1 MKQPLSKL
9 LVKYFF
15 VFITVWTITP
25 SSLAQG
31 VSFSYLI
38 PKNGYL
44 TAPVSPFSIRGLGV
58 GDVIGIETGAT
69 LYNIPGLAMDDLP
82 FDYNRPLIGPHF
94 AALVP
99 VDIYLKIPMNDAS
112 VKFMIGGFGWWNINP
127 RINEGNMDRAW
138 RAYEEW
144 EVLNSDFEFNNKLGY
159 GWLGGFEF
167 QFPYSRDVSLTF
179 EANYLRGRSKTGLRG
194 SYSGVSDSSST
205 LQTKQVDLPEPS
217 IVIEGLE
224 LSFGAIFS

>member
-1 MKQPLSKL
+1 MSVYAHDCL
-9 LVKYFF
+9 FF
-15 VFITVWTITP
+15 FTVWTITP

-99 VDIYLKIPMNDAS
+99 VDIYLKIPMNEKARSLNIAS
-112 VKFMIGGFGWWNINP
+112 SVAI
-127 RINEGNMDRAW
+127 
-138 RAYEEW
+138 
-144 EVLNSDFEFNNKLGY
+144 VLAESLRQNNLM
-159 GWLGGFEF
+159 
-167 QFPYSRDVSLTF
+167 
-179 EANYLRGRSKTGLRG
+179 
-194 SYSGVSDSSST
+194 
-205 LQTKQVDLPEPS
+205 
-217 IVIEGLE
+217 
-224 LSFGAIFS
+224 